1 MRIALAQL
9 NLTVG
14 DIEGNAARVIDW
26 TRQAVDRFQADLIV
40 FPELTLSGYPPEDL
54 VKRADFMAACDAAV
68 QRLLRE
74 LPQGIGVVIG
84 LPENIDGKRYN
95 SAIVLR
101 DGEIVA
107 RYHKHRLPNY
117 GVFDELRYFSPGAEA
132 CVFEWSGRPGNAKD
146 SPKGPSSVIA
156 SEAKPS
162 NAPAGPCAPGSPR
175 PSGPRYDEMHRPSSP
190 DEALAESGTGAPG
203 LHALALTL
211 CEDIWHP
218 APIAQAR
225 AAGARLILNLNAS
238 PYQHDKPGL
247 REQTLRAR
255 AAETGLP
262 IVYVNLMGGQ
272 DELVFD
278 GGSMVMDAKGE
289 VVHRL
294 PMFEEALGCVELA
307 PLEGEAA
314 FSPLSLEGRGVGGE
328 GAGRQAEAPG
338 FSIRPIDAI
347 RAEPLDETAAI
358 YRALVLAIRD
368 YAHKNGFRGALLGL
382 SGGIDS
388 ALTLALAVDALGA
401 DQVEAVMLPSRYTAD
416 ISQTDAAAEAQ
427 ALGVTYHVVPIEP
440 AFTAFQ
446 QMLAPLLHGPT
457 EGATDE
463 NLQARSRGVI
473 LMGLSNATGK
483 LLLTTGNKSEMA
495 VGYATLYGD
504 MAGGF
509 APLKDVPK
517 MRVYRLA
524 NYRNTLSPV
533 IPERVITRPPS
544 AELRPDQK
552 DEDSLPPYPVLD
564 AILEAYIERMEGI
577 PEIVAKGFDEATVRR
592 IVRMVDL
599 AEYKRRQAPP
609 GAKVTS
615 RAFGRERRFPITN
628 GFRR

>member
-1 MRIALAQL
+1 LIGSTARRPLAGGRGEKRFRIALAQL

-14 DIEGNAARVIDW
+14 DIDGNVAKVIAWTLRARE
-26 TRQAVDRFQADLIV
+26 RFQADLIV

-68 QRLLRE
+68 LRLLRE
-74 LPQGIGVVIG
+74 LPHGITVVIG
-84 LPENIDGKRYN
+84 LPERKDGARYN
-95 SAIVLR
+95 GAIVLR
-101 DGEIVA
+101 DGAVVA

-117 GVFDELRYFSPGAEA
+117 GVFDELRYFTPGDAP
-132 CVFEWSGRPGNAKD
+132 CVFTPQGVE
-146 SPKGPSSVIA
+146 
-156 SEAKPS
+156 
-162 NAPAGPCAPGSPR
+162 
-175 PSGPRYDEMHRPSSP
+175 
-190 DEALAESGTGAPG
+190 G
-203 LHALALTL
+203 LTFGLTI

-218 APIAQAR
+218 EPIAQSR
-225 AAGARLILNLNAS
+225 GAGARLMLTLNAS
-238 PYQHDKPGL
+238 PYQHDKPSL
-247 REQTLRAR
+247 RERVLRAR
-255 AAETGLP
+255 VAEAGLP
-262 IVYVNLMGGQ
+262 IVYVNLIGGQ

-278 GGSMVMDAKGE
+278 GGSMVMDASGK
-289 VVHRL
+289 VIHRL
-294 PMFEEALGCVELA
+294 PMFEEALGCIEVDE
-307 PLEGEAA
+307 EG
-314 FSPLSLEGRGVGGE
+314 V
-328 GAGRQAEAPG
+328 
-338 FSIRPIDAI
+338 IRPVDGIH
-347 RAEPLDETAAI
+347 AEPLDEIAAI

-368 YAHKNGFRGALLGL
+368 YAHKNGFKGALLGL

-401 DQVEAVMLPSRYTAD
+401 DQVEAVMMPSRYTAD
-416 ISQTDAAAEAQ
+416 ISLEDAAAEAH
-427 ALGVTYHVVPIEP
+427 ALGVAYHVIPIEP
-440 AFTAFQ
+440 AFTAFL
-446 QMLAPLLHGPT
+446 QMLSPILHGWT
-457 EGATDE
+457 EGVTEE
-463 NLQARSRGVI
+463 NLQARSRGVV
-473 LMGLSNATGK
+473 LMGISNATGK

-517 MRVYRLA
+517 TLVFRLA
-524 NYRNTLSPV
+524 RYRNTLSPV

-577 PEIVAKGFDEATVRR
+577 PEIVARGFDEATVRR
-592 IVRMVDL
+592 IIRMVDL

-609 GAKVTS
+609 GVKITS

>member
-1 MRIALAQL
+1 MARNVRIALAQL
-9 NLTVG
+9 NLLVG
-14 DIEGNAARVIDW
+14 DVNGNVRMILDW
-26 TRQAVDRFQADLIV
+26 TSRAVEQFQADLIV
-40 FPELTLSGYPPEDL
+40 FPELALTSYPPEDL
-54 VKRADFMAACDAAV
+54 LKRSDFMAACEAGLERLKRDLPRGIAV
-68 QRLLRE
+68 
-74 LPQGIGVVIG
+74 IVG
-84 LPENIDGKRYN
+84 LPEWEEGRRYN
-95 SAIVLR
+95 SAFVLR
-101 DGEIVA
+101 DGGILA
-107 RYHKHRLPNY
+107 RYRKQHLPNY
-117 GVFDELRYFSPGAEA
+117 GVFDELRYFTPGAEP
-132 CVFEWSGRPGNAKD
+132 CVFPLERGEGEPLSF
-146 SPKGPSSVIA
+146 
-156 SEAKPS
+156 
-162 NAPAGPCAPGSPR
+162 
-175 PSGPRYDEMHRPSSP
+175 
-190 DEALAESGTGAPG
+190 G
-203 LHALALTL
+203 LTI

-218 APIAQAR
+218 EPIAQAK
-225 AAGARLILNLNAS
+225 AAGAQLMLNLNAS
-238 PYQHDKPGL
+238 PYQHDKPSL

-262 IVYVNLMGGQ
+262 IVYVNLIGGQ

-278 GGSMVMDAKGE
+278 GGSLVMDAKGCII
-289 VVHRL
+289 HRL
-294 PMFEEALGCVELA
+294 PMFEEALGCVEIL
-307 PLEGEAA
+307 PLQGEDQGEDKSPSPLKAAGWGEGERRL
-314 FSPLSLEGRGVGGE
+314 PKT
-328 GAGRQAEAPG
+328 QN
-338 FSIRPIDAI
+338 ITIHPIDGLNIA
-347 RAEPLDETAAI
+347 PLDETAAV

-368 YAHKNGFRGALLGL
+368 YAHKNGFKGALLGL

-401 DQVEAVMLPSRYTAD
+401 DQVEAVMMPSRYTAD
-416 ISQTDAAAEAQ
+416 ISQLDAAAEAE
-427 ALGVTYHVVPIEP
+427 ALGVAYHVVPIEP

-446 QMLAPLLHGPT
+446 QLLAPVLHGRPSGT
-457 EGATDE
+457 TDE
-463 NLQARSRGVI
+463 NLQARSRGVV

-517 MRVYRLA
+517 MLVFRLA
-524 NYRNTLSPV
+524 RYRNTLAPV

-577 PEIVAKGFDEATVRR
+577 SEIVARGFDEATVRR
-592 IVRMVDL
+592 VIRMVDL

-609 GAKVTS
+609 GVKITS

>member
-1 MRIALAQL
+1 MIGSIARRPLEGGEGEKRFRIALAQL

-14 DIEGNAARVIDW
+14 DIDGNVAKVIDW
-26 TRQAVDRFQADLIV
+26 TLRARERFQADLIV

-68 QRLLRE
+68 LRLLRE
-74 LPQGIGVVIG
+74 LPHGIGVVIG
-84 LPENIDGKRYN
+84 LPERKDGARYN

-101 DGEIVA
+101 DGAVVA

-117 GVFDELRYFSPGAEA
+117 GVFDELRYFTPGDAP
-132 CVFEWSGRPGNAKD
+132 CVF
-146 SPKGPSSVIA
+146 
-156 SEAKPS
+156 
-162 NAPAGPCAPGSPR
+162 APLGG
-175 PSGPRYDEMHRPSSP
+175 GGEG
-190 DEALAESGTGAPG
+190 E
-203 LHALALTL
+203 ALTL
-211 CEDIWHP
+211 GLTICEDIWHP
-218 APIAQAR
+218 EPIAQSR
-225 AAGARLILNLNAS
+225 DAGARLLLNLNAS
-238 PYQHDKPGL
+238 PYQHDKPSL

-255 AAETGLP
+255 VAEAGLP
-262 IVYVNLMGGQ
+262 IVYVNLIGGQ

-278 GGSMVMDAKGE
+278 GGSMVMDASGK
-289 VVHRL
+289 VIHRL
-294 PMFEEALGCVELA
+294 PMFEEALGCIEVDED
-307 PLEGEAA
+307 
-314 FSPLSLEGRGVGGE
+314 
-328 GAGRQAEAPG
+328 GA
-338 FSIRPIDAI
+338 IRPGDGIH
-347 RAEPLDETAAI
+347 AEPLDETAAI

-368 YAHKNGFRGALLGL
+368 YAHKNGFKGALLGL

-401 DQVEAVMLPSRYTAD
+401 DQVEAVMMPSRYTAD
-416 ISQTDAAAEAQ
+416 ISQLDAAAEAH
-427 ALGVTYHVVPIEP
+427 ALGVAYHVVPIEP
-440 AFTAFQ
+440 SFTAFQ
-446 QMLAPLLHGPT
+446 QMLAPVLHGRT
-457 EGATDE
+457 EGTTDE
-463 NLQARSRGVI
+463 NLQARSRGVV
-473 LMGLSNATGK
+473 LMGISNATGK

-517 MRVYRLA
+517 MLVFRLA

-577 PEIVAKGFDEATVRR
+577 PEIVARGFDEATVRR
-592 IVRMVDL
+592 VIRMVDL

-609 GAKVTS
+609 GVKITS